1 MQICDGQGNL
11 CSDFL
16 QRLEQL
22 KREQGENLRELERL
36 KVDAFLQGR
45 NVYTEQA
52 EREMTRQMDGTESSG
67 DINKVRTHH
76 YGTKIVG

>member
-67 DINKVRTHH
+67 DINKVRTRH